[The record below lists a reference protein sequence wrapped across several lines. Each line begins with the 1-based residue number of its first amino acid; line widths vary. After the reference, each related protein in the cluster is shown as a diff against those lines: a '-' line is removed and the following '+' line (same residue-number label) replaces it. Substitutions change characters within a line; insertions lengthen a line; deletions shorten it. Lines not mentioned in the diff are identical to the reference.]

1 MNRTPR
7 KQKNS
12 QKDKAFLADGTC
24 GDIARLLRSA
34 GYDVKYASS
43 PNPRLLALAL
53 REDRLL
59 LTRSETLSERGK
71 DAVLLLPED
80 LTAAV
85 ALLCERELIRLQEPC
100 SRCLSCNQELL
111 FIPKKDVRHLVP
123 PYVFDCHSRFLVCPE
138 CRRVFWSGTHL
149 ERMTTRLNELLS
161 DKTD

>member
-43 PNPRLLALAL
+43 PNPQLIALAL
-53 REDRLL
+53 KEDRLL

-71 DAVLLLPED
+71 DTVLLLPED

-85 ALLCERELIRLQEPC
+85 TLLCERELIRLQEPF

-123 PYVFDCHSRFLVCPE
+123 TLCLRLPQPVPGLP
-138 CRRVFWSGTHL
+138 GMPKGLL
-149 ERMTTRLNELLS
+149 ERNSLGKDDHSPE
-161 DKTD
+161 